1 MEVGRDV
8 KVPSSEFDGK
18 VVYGEKRKSTGTATT
33 TFLICCGKQSV
44 ASLHLVSVGT
54 LRYLFLLSLT
64 IM

>member
-1 MEVGRDV
+1 M

-33 TFLICCGKQSV
+33 TFLICCSKQSV
-44 ASLHLVSVGT
+44 ASLHLVNVGT
-54 LRYLFLLSLT
+54 LRFLFLSSLA